1 MAQCCAIKGNMA
13 ESSRKRKTKVTLNVG
28 KG

>member
-1 MAQCCAIKGNMA
+1 MAQCYARRGNMA
-13 ESSRKRKTKVTLNVG
+13 ESSRKRQHTVTLNVG

>member
-1 MAQCCAIKGNMA
+1 MAQCCARKGNMA
-13 ESSRKRKTKVTLNVG
+13 ESSTKRQNKVTLNVG

>member
-13 ESSRKRKTKVTLNVG
+13 ESSTKRKQKVTLNIVRG
-28 KG
+28 